1 MIIKF
6 KKLHP
11 EAKIPTKG
19 TEHSAGFDM
28 TCVEMETKG
37 QYIVYKTGIA
47 VEIPEG
53 YCGLCF
59 ARSSIRDKPLILSN
73 GVGLIDC
80 DFRDGISFSFK
91 RVSTGSNLYEIGER
105 IGQIVII
112 PYPKVEF
119 SEVNELSIT
128 KRGKGGYGSTGK

>member
-6 KKLHP
+6 KKLHS

-47 VEIPEG
+47 IEIPEG

-59 ARSSIRDKPLILSN
+59 PRSSVREKPLILANSI
-73 GVGLIDC
+73 GLIDS
-80 DFRDGISFSFK
+80 DYRGEISFSFK
-91 RVSTGSNLYEIGER
+91 RVSIGNNLYEIGER

-119 SEVNELSIT
+119 SEVDDLSTT
-128 KRGKGGYGSTGK
+128 KRGKGGHGSTGK